1 MNIYTDFVKEAGS
14 EWPRAGK
21 KGVGDGKGKKN
32 DRTGKLGSGGKTHKG
47 GRGESWVQRKRGV
60 EEGGQD
66 TAAAVTDSG
75 SHVREV
81 ILADLP
87 YLRAPCTA
95 L

>member
-1 MNIYTDFVKEAGS
+1 MNIYSDYVKEAGS
-14 EWPRAGK
+14 QWPRAGK
-21 KGVGDGKGKKN
+21 KGVGDRKAGEV
-32 DRTGKLGSGGKTHKG
+32 GGKTHKG
-47 GRGESWVQRKRGV
+47 GRGESWVQRKQGV

-66 TAAAVTDSG
+66 AAAAVTDSG